1 MQIVWRSSRETFTAS
16 ASAESETVSASKG
29 LRQEGLPVQILMEA
43 MLGKRVPLKLR
54 VGNTQVIAGVKKG
67 YSKRLR
73 HLQRTHRVPI
83 GVMHDLTIDP
93 QMLVEV
99 EYVNTLLQK
108 ADIFTKALLPAALCA
123 RAHKLVWGHDVT
135 S

>member
-1 MQIVWRSSRETFTAS
+1 
-16 ASAESETVSASKG
+16 
-29 LRQEGLPVQILMEA
+29 MEA

-54 VGNTQVIAGVKKG
+54 VDNTQVIAGVKKG

-73 HLQRTHRVPI
+73 HLQRTHRVSI
-83 GVMHDLTIDP
+83 GVMHDLTTDP

-108 ADIFTKALLPAALCA
+108 AGIFTEALFPACFVL
-123 RAHKLVWGHDVT
+123 RACERKLY
-135 S
+135 